1 MGSPVVGTPGAEIQ
15 ILKSVLWWSSSSDS
29 CSGSKFDSSTVRST
43 RNQFLNKMSRTCAA
57 PNSESFSVPS
67 LDLEGVEKSLN
78 LL

>member
-1 MGSPVVGTPGAEIQ
+1 
-15 ILKSVLWWSSSSDS
+15 
-29 CSGSKFDSSTVRST
+29 
-43 RNQFLNKMSRTCAA
+43 MSRTCAA